1 MENKLELSLELEDSE
16 FGTIKRYLLEG
27 KIIYEING
35 KRTQNQ
41 EIIDKLEIK
50 YGFMIPNEL
59 KNIIY

>member
-35 KRTQNQ
+35 KQTQNQ